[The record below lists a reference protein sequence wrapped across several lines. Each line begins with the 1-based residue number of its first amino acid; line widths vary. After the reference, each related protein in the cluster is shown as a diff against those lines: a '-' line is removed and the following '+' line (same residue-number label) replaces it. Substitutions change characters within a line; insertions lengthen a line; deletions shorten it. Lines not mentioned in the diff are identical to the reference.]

1 MPTLFF
7 FLNEPRNFGGALV
20 EVLSKLKTENKINNK
35 IVMFSV
41 ADQFGAEA
49 SAGVAPVLQKAGFEI
64 VMRKSYPLGAADLTN
79 EIKEAKASGA
89 DTFVAY
95 SYPPDTFM
103 LTNTAVTQSYN
114 PKVFYTA
121 VGTAFA
127 AYGANFKE
135 QGARRARH
143 RRLGSGRCRAPQD
156 YVKRMIALTAIAPSD
171 GWAAPVTYASLQ
183 VLEQAIEKVG
193 TLDRKKVLDAIENG
207 GPYQTIVGPID
218 LKTHIRGKQWGVG
231 QWQNGQFVG
240 IAPADLPGA
249 KPIIFPKPAW

>member
-1 MPTLFF
+1 
-7 FLNEPRNFGGALV
+7 LV
-20 EVLSKLKTENKINNK
+20 EVLGKLKDESKINNK
-35 IVMFSV
+35 LVMFNV

-49 SAGVAPVLQKAGFEI
+49 SSGVAPVLQKAGFEI
-64 VMRKSYPLGAADLTN
+64 VVRKSYPLGAADLTN

-89 DTFVAY
+89 DTFIAY

-103 LTNTAVTQSYN
+103 LTNTAITQSYN

-127 AYGANFKE
+127 AYGTNFKDKANGVLGIGGWDPTLP
-135 QGARRARH
+135 GAQEYVERQKAL
-143 RRLGSGRCRAPQD
+143 LGREA
-156 YVKRMIALTAIAPSD
+156 D

-183 VLEQAIEKVG
+183 VLEQAIEKAG
-193 TLDRKKVLDAIENG
+193 TLDRKKVLDTIVND
-207 GPYQTIVGPID
+207 GPWQTIVGPID
-218 LKTHIRGKQWGVG
+218 LKSHIRGKQWGVG

-240 IAPADLPGA
+240 IAPADLHGA